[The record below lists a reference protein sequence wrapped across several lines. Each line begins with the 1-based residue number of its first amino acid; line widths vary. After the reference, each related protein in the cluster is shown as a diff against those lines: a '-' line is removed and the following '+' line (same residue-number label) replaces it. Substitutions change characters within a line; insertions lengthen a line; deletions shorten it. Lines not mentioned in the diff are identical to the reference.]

1 MLAVLCAFVLVL
13 AACAPQETAVPTT
26 SIEPTMAATEPATTE
41 PSTTETAASPEA
53 TSTGAAE
60 TPTAGVPVTGAVTIS
75 VSESADYGPILVD
88 SEGMSLYLFMADTQ
102 DSGTSTCG
110 DDDGCTTDWP
120 PLTCTAASA
129 ENDNT
134 NANANANDNANAN
147 TNTNANDN
155 SNANTNANDNT
166 NANANANT
174 NANTNDNTNTAPGTM
189 ADCSPEAMAGEGVD
203 STLLGTITREDGST
217 QVTYN
222 GWPLYFYHED
232 TAAGDTNGQGLE
244 EFGGLWYLVSP
255 TGEAVTQ

>member
-1 MLAVLCAFVLVL
+1 MRQAVKGVRRMKYKTMLAVVCVSMLVL
-13 AACAPQETAVPTT
+13 AACAPQETVVPTT
-26 SIEPTMAATEPATTE
+26 ITEPTMAATEPATTE

-75 VSESADYGPILVD
+75 VSESADYGPILVN

-102 DSGTSTCG
+102 DSGSSTCG
-110 DDDGCTTDWP
+110 DDDGCATDWP
-120 PLTCTAASA
+120 PLTCTAAGA

-147 TNTNANDN
+147 
-155 SNANTNANDNT
+155 
-166 NANANANT
+166 ANANT
-174 NANTNDNTNTAPGTM
+174 NANTNTAPDAM

-222 GWPLYFYHED
+222 GWPLYLFHED
-232 TAAGDTNGQGLE
+232 LAAGDTNGQGLD

-255 TGEAVTQ
+255 TGEAVIQ